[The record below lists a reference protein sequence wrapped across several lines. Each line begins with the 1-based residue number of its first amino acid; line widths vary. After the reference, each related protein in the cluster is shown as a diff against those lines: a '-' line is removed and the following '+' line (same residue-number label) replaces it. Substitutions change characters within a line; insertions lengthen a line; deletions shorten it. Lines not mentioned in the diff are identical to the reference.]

1 MCIDHKNNNIT
12 DNKLDNLRWASIK
25 ENSRNA
31 KTRKDNTSGCKGIS
45 LNKKYNKYEAYIN
58 INNKKNVLDYSA
70 I

>member
-1 MCIDHKNNNIT
+1 
-12 DNKLDNLRWASIK
+12 LRWASIK

-31 KTRKDNTSGCKGIS
+31 KIRKDNTSGCKGIS